1 VCGRKTHRDRRRAIV
16 ALHVFEWG
24 GQVPTKGL
32 RQTQLIVLGAVLLY
46 QLVLLYQFDQ
56 DRRLAQGIK
65 PLLRAA

>member
-1 VCGRKTHRDRRRAIV
+1 
-16 ALHVFEWG
+16 
-24 GQVPTKGL
+24 VPTKGL